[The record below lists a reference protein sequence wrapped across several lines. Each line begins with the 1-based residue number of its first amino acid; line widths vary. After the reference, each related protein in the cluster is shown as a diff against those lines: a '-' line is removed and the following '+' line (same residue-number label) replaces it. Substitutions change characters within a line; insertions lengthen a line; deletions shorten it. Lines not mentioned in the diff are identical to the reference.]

1 MMLSAYVG
9 ASAVALTTLANIGQA
24 AAVDYCTECRAIAHF
39 RTCDKPLEGKRVF
52 QGRVTR
58 ADEFGCSQLMSLD
71 VVRPVDLSLPSH
83 IQVIVDP
90 CAIWAGRNGDVIDV
104 AVNEPLSLQSGLYT
118 LACRHW

>member
-1 MMLSAYVG
+1 MA
-9 ASAVALTTLANIGQA
+9 AVASTALGATALAAMLLSMPA

-39 RTCDKPLEGKRVF
+39 RTCDNPLEGKRVV

-71 VVRPVDLSLPSH
+71 VIGSTDLGLPSR
-83 IQVIVDP
+83 IQVVMDP
-90 CAIWAGRNGDVIDV
+90 CAVWAGRNGDVIDV

-118 LACRHW
+118 LACRR